1 MLIVIAL
8 GGNALLKRG
17 QSLEAE
23 VQQCN
28 ISMATAAI
36 AEIAREHQ
44 VVVTH
49 GNGPQV
55 GLLALQAEAYKKVR
69 PYPLDVLGAET
80 EGAIGY
86 LLEREL
92 RNQLPE
98 RQIVTL
104 LTQIEVDRE
113 DPAFTRPTK
122 PIGPLYTQ
130 AEAERL
136 AAERGW
142 AIAPEGNA
150 YRRVVPSPEPHRI
163 IELSAIHLLVQ
174 AGAIVICA
182 GGGGIPVIVTAAGEI
197 RGVEAVID
205 KDLATALLAEE
216 LSADVLLL
224 LTDVDSVYLNWGSPA
239 AERLKQVT
247 PEQLRSYSFAPGSMA
262 PKVEAA
268 CRFVEATGGWAGIG
282 RLQDAAAILAGNK
295 GTLVKRSLVRALKES
310 SHHEKISPLK

>member
-23 VQQCN
+23 VQQRN

-36 AEIAREHQ
+36 VEIAREHQ

-55 GLLALQAEAYKKVR
+55 GLLALQAEAYKEVKS
-69 PYPLDVLGAET
+69 YPLDILGAET

-98 RQIVTL
+98 CQVVTL
-104 LTQIEVDRE
+104 LTQIEVDRD

-130 AEAERL
+130 AEAKRL

-142 AIAPEGNA
+142 AIAPDDSG

-163 IELSAIHLLVQ
+163 IELSAIRLLVQ

-182 GGGGIPVIVTAAGEI
+182 GGGGIPVIVTETGEI
-197 RGVEAVID
+197 CGVEAVID
-205 KDLATALLAEE
+205 KDLATALLAGE
-216 LSADVLLL
+216 LSADVLLM
-224 LTDVDSVYLNWGSPA
+224 LTDVDSVYLNWGLPT

-247 PEQLRSYSFAPGSMA
+247 PEQLRGYSFAPGSMA

-268 CRFVEATGGWAGIG
+268 CRFVETTGGWAGIG
-282 RLQDAAAILAGNK
+282 RLQDATAILAGNK
-295 GTLVKRSLVRALKES
+295 GTIVKNHRTFQRSS
-310 SHHEKISPLK
+310 